1 MKLSDIFNEEIEN
14 ISNEQI
20 NKIIDK
26 YIEYIK
32 NLVKTTNKTNEKRHK
47 NKLNENKHW
56 TVATRKDKEA
66 VEDFYLNQNE
76 DKVDAVGICA
86 YHVRYKKLVIIKQF
100 RVPIND
106 YIYEVPAGLVDK
118 GDKDI
123 LESVKRE
130 LKEETGL
137 DLLDVNNDYTI
148 EKTYLSPGMTDE
160 SIALVFCTCDGEL
173 NKDGLEDDEDIE
185 AILVSQEEARKI
197 LKSKEKMDV
206 KAFLMLQNFV
216 LLGEKMF
223 V

>member
-1 MKLSDIFNEEIEN
+1 MIVEEKTISSDRIYTGKVISLKVDTVEIEN
-14 ISNEQI
+14 KGYQ
-20 NKIIDK
+20 
-26 YIEYIK
+26 
-32 NLVKTTNKTNEKRHK
+32 KREIVEHQGA
-47 NKLNENKHW
+47 
-56 TVATRKDKEA
+56 VAIVALTD
-66 VEDFYLNQNE
+66 D
-76 DKVDAVGICA
+76 DKVV
-86 YHVRYKKLVIIKQF
+86 LIKQF
-100 RVPIND
+100 RKPIEQV
-106 YIYEVPAGLVDK
+106 IWEIPAGKLEI
-118 GDKDI
+118 GENPKDCAI
-123 LESVKRE
+123 RE

-185 AILVSQEEARKI
+185 AILVSVEEARKI

>member
-1 MKLSDIFNEEIEN
+1 MN
-14 ISNEQI
+14 
-20 NKIIDK
+20 NKIQKVNELCYGKFISLYDF
-26 YIEYIK
+26 EY
-32 NLVKTTNKTNEKRHK
+32 K

-123 LESVKRE
+123 LESVKKKNMMWFMRIIF
-130 LKEETGL
+130 LRKEFVCGL
-137 DLLDVNNDYTI
+137 Q
-148 EKTYLSPGMTDE
+148 KM
-160 SIALVFCTCDGEL
+160 
-173 NKDGLEDDEDIE
+173 LEYQLE
-185 AILVSQEEARKI
+185 
-197 LKSKEKMDV
+197 
-206 KAFLMLQNFV
+206 
-216 LLGEKMF
+216 
-223 V
+223 